1 MGLGLERWPWL
12 LAGPNSSPKGWD
24 GEGTKTL
31 TWLLVP
37 LLGLG
42 QGFWPTRGL
51 CSKAWGAGQCWEQST
66 LSEMPGAGCMA
77 EQWGPEQDGPSL
89 VTPSDWMDLLCP

>member
-1 MGLGLERWPWL
+1 MA
-12 LAGPNSSPKGWD
+12 LAFSWAQLSAPKGWD

-31 TWLLVP
+31 TWQLVP

-51 CSKAWGAGQCWEQST
+51 CSKAWGAGQLLGT
-66 LSEMPGAGCMA
+66 RYLVPDA
-77 EQWGPEQDGPSL
+77 WGWLHG
-89 VTPSDWMDLLCP
+89 